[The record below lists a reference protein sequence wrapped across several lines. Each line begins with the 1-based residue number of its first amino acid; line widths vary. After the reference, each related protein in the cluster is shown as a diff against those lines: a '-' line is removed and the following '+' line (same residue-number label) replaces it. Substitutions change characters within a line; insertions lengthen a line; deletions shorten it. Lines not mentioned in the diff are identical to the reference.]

1 MCILPL
7 PRTSKSKGPSF
18 QTHTWAFKE
27 AFLGSGSLPSSHL
40 TFGQHLQLA
49 GIRATLLAGLPMSSK
64 REGENTLF
72 CLRSHGLAR
81 HWHRLVW
88 GVLWMLAL
96 PYGDD
101 PFQDAVDTCSQ
112 CRDNRKEGMLKCVQG
127 LGRGGKDSN
136 IGFGE

>member
-7 PRTSKSKGPSF
+7 PQTSKSKGPSF
-18 QTHTWAFKE
+18 QTHTWAFKK
-27 AFLGSGSLPSSHL
+27 AFLGSGSLPFSHL
-40 TFGQHLQLA
+40 TFGQHLRLA

-72 CLRSHGLAR
+72 CLRSHRLAR

-127 LGRGGKDSN
+127 LGWGGKDSN